1 MNEIKIFLSYKWEDR
16 ESANVLEGLLKN
28 PNNKYQHL
36 TEREQEDVRNKG
48 ENAVKNYLKGI
59 IQDCD
64 ALICLIGNDTHNAT
78 GVRYELE
85 AAKSLS
91 KKIVAVRIPQTTG
104 GLPSIL
110 RSWGISEVKW
120 NAKGINDKLSTLKK
134 K

>member
-1 MNEIKIFLSYKWEDR
+1 MSKIKIFLSYKWEDR
-16 ESANVLEGLLKN
+16 ESANGLEGLLKN

-48 ENAVKNYLKGI
+48 ENVVKNYLKGI

-64 ALICLIGNDTHNAT
+64 TLICLIGNDTHNAT

-85 AAKSLS
+85 VAKSLR
-91 KKIVAVRIPQTTG
+91 KKIIAVRIPQTTG
-104 GLPSIL
+104 DLPYIL

-120 NAKGINDKLSTLKK
+120 NAKDINDKLSKL
-134 K
+134 

>member
-1 MNEIKIFLSYKWEDR
+1 MSEIKIFLSYKWEDR
-16 ESANVLEGLLKN
+16 ESANGLEGLLKN

-48 ENAVKNYLKGI
+48 ENVVKNYLKGI
-59 IQDCD
+59 IQDCE

-85 AAKSLS
+85 VAKSLR
-91 KKIVAVRIPQTTG
+91 KKIIAVRIPQTTG
-104 GLPSIL
+104 DLPYIL

-120 NAKGINDKLSTLKK
+120 NAKDINDKLSKL
-134 K
+134 